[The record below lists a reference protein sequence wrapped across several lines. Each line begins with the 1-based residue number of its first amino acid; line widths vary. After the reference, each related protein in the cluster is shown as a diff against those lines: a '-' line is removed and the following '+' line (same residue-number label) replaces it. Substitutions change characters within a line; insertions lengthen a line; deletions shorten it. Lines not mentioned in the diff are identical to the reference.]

1 MNKFLKKGLIFLVIV
16 FIGMQFYT
24 PEKNISETYSTA
36 FFENET
42 QPPAP
47 ILATLQNKCYDCH
60 SNNTNYPWYNNI
72 APVSYWID
80 DHILDGKKHLNFSGW
95 TTYSTKKKDHKIEEL
110 VAEVQEG
117 EMPLKEYTWTHWGLT
132 EDEVKG
138 LIAWAERN
146 RVIYQYALKY
156 KNGQLAQ

>member
-117 EMPLKEYTWTHWGLT
+117 EMPLKEYTWTHGGLT